1 MSSRGHADRSGPM
14 SSRLPAMPKLP
25 VPRSASRETVA
36 VHFSALGKE
45 EEEEEEALRE
55 PAAPPPPRPPPP
67 AAEYDP
73 SVVTA
78 EEASEDLFE
87 AEGVN
92 SAGAGSSSAPP
103 PAPPPAAG
111 SAHSPAY
118 SAPERRVPPPRPP
131 PISGSSPSRSTAP
144 ASRPFLS
151 LVKSLSVDEPREGVA
166 VPPTTKRQLM
176 KTLVKSLST
185 ESSGADQD
193 PSNPSS
199 SSSSSFSSSSRIPD
213 SLLGLQL
220 FRQFTQPRAAALA
233 AAAAAAGTVAGGDS
247 KTAPSS
253 PAASPDSRPFFTVQE
268 VEARLE
274 DTRRRL
280 SEVMYEPLQRLSK
293 IMGDEGGG
301 ARLKGLSSSATEL
314 TSLAGFNGLA
324 ESNNNN
330 YCIKEEEGLDWE
342 GEIPT
347 GGAGA
352 GAGSPGRATGTRYPS
367 RGQDTWS
374 MSALARQDDEEF
386 VELYSDCVD
395 GEAEP
400 AAASE
405 PRPPQ
410 EESRPEEEEEAP
422 DVPYMTLIVLTSLLY
437 CCFILPLPTYLGGAL
452 LGAALGFML
461 AMLFVW
467 LAAPRRSG
475 NGPQRATCSSEA
487 WNVAHLDVK
496 EPDIFKGWMN
506 QIQSYDP
513 ETYHATLTQ
522 SVFVRLE
529 GSSLRLSKPNRNI
542 ARRATFNEPKPDVS
556 YISQKI
562 YDLTD
567 SNIYLVPS
575 NLATK
580 RVWNKKYP
588 ICIELGKLEDFMS
601 QTQTSKGGADEEWT
615 AAAGVGE
622 MGEVSGGSEEP
633 KRPHGTPERGWA
645 SAPGGDGTL
654 FLFGRTG
661 REKEE
666 WFRRMT
672 LASKLKSEAR
682 KPQSL
687 PGSRSA
693 FVPAHSRSSSQ
704 SGGLSHSRSSSRSSL
719 DELLA
724 SQPRP
729 RELSGGG
736 KQKALLDYSVYMA
749 QYVPGQPA
757 TPTSSPVHSA
767 ESSPGASKKLP
778 SSPKEEAEPDAWVNA
793 LLGRIFWDFLGEK
806 YWANVVSKKIQMK
819 LSKIRLPYFMN
830 ELTLTELD
838 MGVAVPKILQASKPS
853 VDHQGLW
860 FDLEI
865 SYTGSF
871 LMTLQTKMNLA
882 RLGKEGEGLR
892 FGEPGKDG
900 SRPRVYCL
908 ADSDE
913 ESSSAGSSDEEETPE
928 VPTEKSSLLG
938 AEGYAGGHRPSKIM
952 RFVDKIAKSKYFQK
966 ATETE
971 FIKKK
976 MEEVSNTPLLLT
988 VEVQECRG
996 TLAVNIPPPP
1006 TDRIWYGFR
1015 SPPHLELKAR
1025 PKLGEREVTLAHVTD
1040 WIEKKLD
1047 QEFRKV
1053 FVMPNMDDVWL
1064 PIMHSATDTR
1074 SNAAAMTAAV
1084 ATAKDPCPADAE
1096 GVAPGENVKGLQF
1109 TVLKE
1114 GEPM

>member
-1 MSSRGHADRSGPM
+1 
-14 SSRLPAMPKLP
+14 
-25 VPRSASRETVA
+25 
-36 VHFSALGKE
+36 
-45 EEEEEEALRE
+45 
-55 PAAPPPPRPPPP
+55 
-67 AAEYDP
+67 
-73 SVVTA
+73 
-78 EEASEDLFE
+78 
-87 AEGVN
+87 
-92 SAGAGSSSAPP
+92 
-103 PAPPPAAG
+103 
-111 SAHSPAY
+111 
-118 SAPERRVPPPRPP
+118 
-131 PISGSSPSRSTAP
+131 
-144 ASRPFLS
+144 
-151 LVKSLSVDEPREGVA
+151 
-166 VPPTTKRQLM
+166 
-176 KTLVKSLST
+176 
-185 ESSGADQD
+185 
-193 PSNPSS
+193 
-199 SSSSSFSSSSRIPD
+199 
-213 SLLGLQL
+213 
-220 FRQFTQPRAAALA
+220 
-233 AAAAAAGTVAGGDS
+233 
-247 KTAPSS
+247 
-253 PAASPDSRPFFTVQE
+253 
-268 VEARLE
+268 
-274 DTRRRL
+274 
-280 SEVMYEPLQRLSK
+280 
-293 IMGDEGGG
+293 
-301 ARLKGLSSSATEL
+301 
-314 TSLAGFNGLA
+314 
-324 ESNNNN
+324 
-330 YCIKEEEGLDWE
+330 
-342 GEIPT
+342 
-347 GGAGA
+347 
-352 GAGSPGRATGTRYPS
+352 
-367 RGQDTWS
+367 
-374 MSALARQDDEEF
+374 
-386 VELYSDCVD
+386 
-395 GEAEP
+395 
-400 AAASE
+400 
-405 PRPPQ
+405 
-410 EESRPEEEEEAP
+410 
-422 DVPYMTLIVLTSLLY
+422 
-437 CCFILPLPTYLGGAL
+437 
-452 LGAALGFML
+452 
-461 AMLFVW
+461 
-467 LAAPRRSG
+467 
-475 NGPQRATCSSEA
+475 
-487 WNVAHLDVK
+487 
-496 EPDIFKGWMN
+496 MN

-601 QTQTSKGGADEEWT
+601 QTQTSK
-615 AAAGVGE
+615 
-622 MGEVSGGSEEP
+622 
-633 KRPHGTPERGWA
+633 ERGWA

-672 LASKLKSEAR
+672 VASKLKSEAR

-704 SGGLSHSRSSSRSSL
+704 SGGCPTAAAAAGAAWTSCWRRSPAPASSAAAASRRRCWTTACTWPSTC
-719 DELLA
+719 LA

-729 RELSGGG
+729 
-736 KQKALLDYSVYMA
+736 A
-749 QYVPGQPA
+749 
-757 TPTSSPVHSA
+757 SSPVHSA
-767 ESSPGASKKLP
+767 ESSPGPAR
-778 SSPKEEAEPDAWVNA
+778 SPKEEAEPDAWVNA

-913 ESSSAGSSDEEETPE
+913 ESSSAGSSDEEEPPE